1 MLRTGKGVVTMIDYK
16 RKYEE
21 EFEGEYELICKKCGY
36 HWIRREMSRL
46 PKSCPGCKAQ
56 KFYEPRKR

>member
-1 MLRTGKGVVTMIDYK
+1 MIDYK